1 MPRTS
6 KAEAPIALDE
16 PMIEGRYVELNGYT
30 VGFETHKAD
39 MDPGPLFRGLPDDR
53 CQCPHWGVVNRGK
66 VVFRY
71 ADHEETFGAGD
82 VYYGAP
88 GHLPL
93 IFAGTEL
100 IEFSPTDAL
109 NTVMGVV
116 GANLEAM
123 KAKTGAR

>member
-6 KAEAPIALDE
+6 KAEAPIALGE

-93 IFAGTEL
+93 IFADTEL

-109 NTVMGVV
+109 NTVMRVV

-123 KAKTGAR
+123 KAKPGAR

>member
-1 MPRTS
+1 MP
-6 KAEAPIALDE
+6 AL
-16 PMIEGRYVELNGYT
+16 
-30 VGFETHKAD
+30 
-39 MDPGPLFRGLPDDR
+39 
-53 CQCPHWGVVNRGK
+53 GVVNRGK

-93 IFAGTEL
+93 IFADTEL

-109 NTVMGVV
+109 NTVMRVV

-123 KAKTGAR
+123 KAKPGAR